1 MHTSWG
7 HGQIKHDLSQMTFP
21 HPASEFVHATTHLS
35 DNFRSKSALKRL
47 PVRSEVLPVRNKVLP
62 LGGKKIALHGG
73 MARKPICPTPP
84 SPSLV
89 AVPGGGFGLAA
100 LPAVT
105 GGGGG
110 NPIIH
115 GSK

>member
-1 MHTSWG
+1 MDASSWERGCSLAFGDVTSLLAKPAHEG
-7 HGQIKHDLSQMTFP
+7 PIMIRQCHGTVPSQMQCI
-21 HPASEFVHATTHLS
+21 
-35 DNFRSKSALKRL
+35 LK
-47 PVRSEVLPVRNKVLP
+47 PEQ
-62 LGGKKIALHGG
+62 GGKKIALRGGG

-89 AVPGGGFGLAA
+89 AVTGGGFGLA
-100 LPAVT
+100 LPYLPCP

-110 NPIIH
+110 SDPNIH